1 MLSLHGGWPTG
12 PQSCPGFLTT
22 VDRLHK
28 HTNSIRKVEEAPGSV
43 VLTRVRF
50 ITWPSSEMIDNE
62 IILYSELK
70 SNLKIGISFE
80 SNAVVA
86 VIWYGLPCALEFRS
100 WMGDPVFYLTLW
112 ILPSGAQFSTA
123 WNMSRMMVRFIIP
136 VRIFGIVPGVR
147 SCHNGCFAIHL
158 ELKITMQL

>member
-50 ITWPSSEMIDNE
+50 ISWPSDKTLDAKNE
-62 IILYSELK
+62 IIQGNAIEQ
-70 SNLKIGISFE
+70 FE
-80 SNAVVA
+80 
-86 VIWYGLPCALEFRS
+86 
-100 WMGDPVFYLTLW
+100 
-112 ILPSGAQFSTA
+112 
-123 WNMSRMMVRFIIP
+123 
-136 VRIFGIVPGVR
+136 
-147 SCHNGCFAIHL
+147 IHFNSY
-158 ELKITMQL
+158 QVH